1 MDKINIEITDKFSLL
16 TIKEFLKENNVGRGK
31 IEYIRVNKL
40 SLVND
45 VFMPLETKLQKGD
58 KLSFIIDEN
67 IDFVAENKDI
77 DVVYEDEYVLIV
89 NKPINMIIH
98 PDDKSKTGTLV
109 NLVANYYKKKNIN
122 RQVRYI
128 HRIDKDTSGLLI
140 VAKTNEAHEFL
151 SEQLKERKALRKY
164 QCIVN
169 GNIKEDTFTINK
181 PIHRHPN
188 DRKRMAII
196 EGGREAVTHVK
207 ILKRF
212 GRYTLVECSLET
224 GRTHQIRVHLSSVG
238 HSIVGDPVYGIKKE
252 HFKTNGQLLHAK
264 TIGFIHPKTKEL
276 MQFDSQLPEYFT
288 NILKK
293 LETDN

>member
-128 HRIDKDTSGLLI
+128 HRIDKDTSGLVLF
-140 VAKTNEAHEFL
+140 AKDFL
-151 SEQLKERKALRKY
+151 SEAILLKDLQNNLISRYYLALVEGKLERKS
-164 QCIVN
+164 
-169 GNIKEDTFTINK
+169 GTINA
-181 PIHRHPN
+181 PIGKDRHIN
-188 DRKRMAII
+188 NKMCVSSTGKEAISKY
-196 EGGREAVTHVK
+196 ELVNQFNNYCLVK
-207 ILKRF
+207 FKL
-212 GRYTLVECSLET
+212 LT
-224 GRTHQIRVHLSSVG
+224 GRTHQIRVHASYINHPLL
-238 HSIVGDPVYGIKKE
+238 GDVVYGGNYQYIKRIA
-252 HFKTNGQLLHAK
+252 LHSHQ
-264 TIGFIHPKTKEL
+264 IDFIHPITKKEL
-276 MQFDSQLPEYFT
+276 S
-288 NILKK
+288 IK
-293 LETDN
+293 LDIPNDMKI